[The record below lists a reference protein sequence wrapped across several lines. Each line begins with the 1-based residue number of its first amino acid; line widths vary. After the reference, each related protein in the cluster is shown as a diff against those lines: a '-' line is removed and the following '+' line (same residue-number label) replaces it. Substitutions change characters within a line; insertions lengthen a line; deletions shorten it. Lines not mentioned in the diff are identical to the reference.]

1 VVHAELARQAES
13 VETVNALKCGCEVRE
28 GRLLTVCA
36 MHANYTRQHVEKAR
50 APREGVDKDLQRQLV
65 VAIAPIVVSKV
76 DLSAWRSET
85 VAEEIHN
92 QVHEIM
98 RRMD

>member
-1 VVHAELARQAES
+1 MPTFKKLD
-13 VETVNALKCGCEVRE
+13 CGCEVHE
-28 GRLLTVCA
+28 GRLVSVCA
-36 MHANYTRQHVEKAR
+36 LHGNYTRQHVEKAKT
-50 APREGVDKDLQRQLV
+50 PRELDRELQRQLV

-76 DLSAWRSET
+76 DLSTWRAET
-85 VAEEIHN
+85 IAEEINN

>member
-1 VVHAELARQAES
+1 MS
-13 VETVNALKCGCEVRE
+13 VCG
-28 GRLLTVCA
+28 
-36 MHANYTRQHVEKAR
+36 MHANYTRQHVEAAR

-65 VAIAPIVVSKV
+65 VAIAPIVVRAAVDTLGGIPNDLTAQKV
-76 DLSAWRSET
+76 LD
-85 VAEEIHN
+85 

>member
-1 VVHAELARQAES
+1 LTAIPS
-13 VETVNALKCGCEVRE
+13 LKCGCEVRE

-36 MHANYTRQHVEKAR
+36 MHANYTKQHVEKAR

-65 VAIAPIVVSKV
+65 VAITPIVVTK
-76 DLSAWRSET
+76 LGET
-85 VAEEIHN
+85 TTYAGIAERIHE

>member
-1 VVHAELARQAES
+1 MS
-13 VETVNALKCGCEVRE
+13 DIPTLKCGCEVRE
-28 GRLLTVCA
+28 GRLLTVCG

-50 APREGVDKDLQRQLV
+50 APREGVDKELQRQLV
-65 VAIAPIVVSKV
+65 VAIAPIVV
-76 DLSAWRSET
+76 RSGLT
-85 VAEEIHN
+85 NFSDSQIAEQVHN

>member
-1 VVHAELARQAES
+1 VTFARA
-13 VETVNALKCGCEVRE
+13 NCACEVN
-28 GRLLTVCA
+28 GDRLVSLCGL
-36 MHANYTRQHVEKAR
+36 HAAHLRQNVEAAR
-50 APREGVDKDLQRQLV
+50 APKAGVDKELQRQLV

-76 DLSAWRSET
+76 DLSNWRWDT

>member
-1 VVHAELARQAES
+1 M
-13 VETVNALKCGCEVRE
+13 TPLKCGCELHE
-28 GRLLTVCA
+28 GRLMSVCA
-36 MHANYTRQHVEKAR
+36 LHANYTKQHVEKAR

-65 VAIAPIVVSKV
+65 VAIAPIVVSEGVRLNCADSMTADKV
-76 DLSAWRSET
+76 L
-85 VAEEIHN
+85 N

>member
-1 VVHAELARQAES
+1 MNQ
-13 VETVNALKCGCEVRE
+13 LKCGCEVRE

-50 APREGVDKDLQRQLV
+50 TPRPGEGGGVDKDLQRQLV
-65 VAIAPIVVSKV
+65 VAIAPIVVSEALSLPGCDDAMTAQKV
-76 DLSAWRSET
+76 LD
-85 VAEEIHN
+85 

>member
-1 VVHAELARQAES
+1 
-13 VETVNALKCGCEVRE
+13 VEAVNALKCGCEVRE
-28 GRLLTVCA
+28 GRLLSVCA

-50 APREGVDKDLQRQLV
+50 APRGDVDKDLQRQLV
-65 VAIAPIVVSKV
+65 VAIAPIVVSSGLANFS
-76 DLSAWRSET
+76 DSQI
-85 VAEEIHN
+85 AEQVHN

>member
-1 VVHAELARQAES
+1 
-13 VETVNALKCGCEVRE
+13 VEAVNALKCGCEVRE
-28 GRLLTVCA
+28 GRLLSVCA

-50 APREGVDKDLQRQLV
+50 APRGDVDKDLQRQLV
-65 VAIAPIVVSKV
+65 VAIAPIVVSSGLTNFS
-76 DLSAWRSET
+76 DSQI
-85 VAEEIHN
+85 AEQVHN

>member
-1 VVHAELARQAES
+1 LTELKACR
-13 VETVNALKCGCEVRE
+13 CGCEVRE
-28 GRLLTVCA
+28 GRLLTVCG

-50 APREGVDKDLQRQLV
+50 APREGVDKELQRDLV
-65 VAIAPIVVSKV
+65 VAIAPIVVSQSNAERDSAEDIANKV
-76 DLSAWRSET
+76 HD
-85 VAEEIHN
+85 